1 MNLALTPFA
10 TSLNDLDHSFWQE
23 ATGLFI
29 QSSVLVILLLII
41 DYCLRKRAC
50 AVFRYSLWML
60 LLVKLVLPASFALPT
75 GIGYWLGDIFTPDV
89 AITKSVPLIDESV
102 PRVVDTHPDVRP
114 KEVIAVREI
123 PVIRAERSPFDWR
136 RLVYVGWLTGM
147 LGLLVLLMQRAWF
160 VRGLAAKSRPA
171 DECLLR
177 MLDACRCRIG
187 IHQKIGLKLSD
198 TSHSPAVCGLF
209 RPVVL
214 MPTVL
219 LEKLSQEKLKAIFM
233 HELAHVKRGD
243 VWVNLLQTLFQI
255 VYFYNPF
262 IWVANAMIRRTR
274 EQAVDETV
282 LVMFNQGAR
291 QYSNA
296 LLDVAEMVHW
306 RPNFSLGL
314 IGIVESKK
322 ALERRIRHMLNRPVP
337 KSAHLGMSGFVV
349 IVVIG
354 ALLLPMGTHAAQKDH
369 IPATTKVNEEGH
381 LVDKVDYPFVN
392 DLDVIG
398 GWQSVDFVRNIN
410 DFDPT
415 VKKWKGDLY
424 LNHFVFEE
432 GGRIAGHF
440 YTWTKG
446 LVLSDDTASQYTLKD
461 INGSIYMF
469 FEWKSGDYTIRHM
482 RPRYYVLRKVLAEG
496 LRYEPMF
503 GKKALIP
510 PTSTINEQGHIV
522 DKVDYPFVN
531 DPSAIGTWK
540 SVDFVSEM
548 SQFKPGKQQ
557 WKGRGGEL
565 FLKELMFV
573 KNGRVIAKNN
583 KVSNGHALTWTRG
596 LVLSDD
602 TASKY
607 TLKEFNGST
616 YMFYEWK
623 SGDYTLRR
631 RRPSYYVLKK
641 VSLETG
647 GLARLW
653 ADQPSD
659 ADFARRLGARIDQLD
674 IDTANLEQVKAIF
687 GTPAQYVWGDETF
700 TEGSL
705 PGHFIMVYPSSFR
718 VFMRDNE
725 IVEIR
730 HERGFPY
737 VFRDKLG
744 YGATLDEAFE
754 VVGHPKKTIEGEKNQ
769 FEEGVLY
776 KDINGNKGHCYYARA
791 DQKLRLW
798 FSDYKLIAIYQTC
811 SDYYDWVKSRK
822 GLVGIALDPDRWPVI
837 GVLPDMPAIKAGVQ
851 EGDKILKVNGKD
863 VLHIATIPK
872 ALAVLKGDPGETL
885 KLTVQ
890 RDDQILE
897 FEVVRSQ

>member
-1 MNLALTPFA
+1 MAAPMAYETPIAPDGRDSINWQGLMFFGWLGGMLAL
-10 TSLNDLDHSFWQE
+10 LV
-23 ATGLFI
+23 
-29 QSSVLVILLLII
+29 VLV
-41 DYCLRKRAC
+41 
-50 AVFRYSLWML
+50 
-60 LLVKLVLPASFALPT
+60 
-75 GIGYWLGDIFTPDV
+75 
-89 AITKSVPLIDESV
+89 
-102 PRVVDTHPDVRP
+102 
-114 KEVIAVREI
+114 
-123 PVIRAERSPFDWR
+123 
-136 RLVYVGWLTGM
+136 
-147 LGLLVLLMQRAWF
+147 QRGWF
-160 VRGLAAKSRPA
+160 VRGLVAKSRPA
-171 DECLLR
+171 DDRLRR

-187 IHQKIGLKLSD
+187 IHQDIDLRLTDGA
-198 TSHSPAVCGLF
+198 HSPAVCGLF

-219 LEKLSQEKLKAIFM
+219 LEKLSPEKLKAVFM
-233 HELAHVKRGD
+233 HELAHVKRAD
-243 VWVNLLQTLFQI
+243 IWVNLLQTLFQI

-262 IWVANAMIRRTR
+262 IWIANAMIRRAR

-282 LVMFNQGAR
+282 LVMLDQGTR

-322 ALERRIRHMLNRPVP
+322 ALERRIRHMLNRPLP
-337 KSAHLGMSGFVV
+337 KSSHLGVSGFVA

-369 IPATTKVNEEGH
+369 IPSTTKVNEEGR

-392 DLDVIG
+392 DPNVIG
-398 GWQSVDFVRNIN
+398 GWQSVDFVRDIN

-415 VKKWKGDLY
+415 EKTWKGDLY

-440 YTWTKG
+440 FKWTQG
-446 LVLSDDTASQYTLKD
+446 MVLSDDTASKYILKD
-461 INGSIYMF
+461 IDGSTYMF

-482 RPRYYVLRKVLAEG
+482 RPRYYVLGKVLAEG
-496 LRYEPMF
+496 LKYEPMF

-531 DPSAIGTWK
+531 DPGVIGTWQ
-540 SVDFVSEM
+540 SVDYVRKMAE
-548 SQFKPGKQQ
+548 FKPGKQQ
-557 WKGRGGEL
+557 WKGRGGAL

-573 KNGRVIAKNN
+573 KNGRVIAKND
-583 KVSNGHALTWTRG
+583 KVSSGYAQSWTRG

-623 SGDYTLRR
+623 SGDYTFRYR
-631 RRPSYYVLKK
+631 KPSYYVLKK
-641 VSLETG
+641 VSSETRG
-647 GLARLW
+647 IAKAWTDLLGNAE
-653 ADQPSD
+653 
-659 ADFARRLGARIDQLD
+659 FAAKLTDRIDQLN
-674 IDTANLEQVKAIF
+674 IDTADLEQVKKIF
-687 GTPAQYVWGDETF
+687 GKPAQYAWGNETF
-700 TEGSL
+700 TEDNLSR
-705 PGHFIMVYPSSFR
+705 HYIMMYPSSFR
-718 VFMRDNE
+718 VFMRDNA

-744 YGATLDEAFE
+744 CGATLDEAFE
-754 VVGHPKKTIEGEKNQ
+754 VVGHPKQTIEGEENT

-776 KDINGNKGHCYYARA
+776 KDIAGNKGHCYYARA
-791 DQKLRLW
+791 DHKVRLW
-798 FSDYKLIAIYQTC
+798 FSDYKLIAIYQTR
-811 SDYYDWVKSRK
+811 SDYYDWAKSRK
-822 GLVGIALDPDRWPVI
+822 GLVGIKLDPDRWPVI
-837 GVLPDMPAIKAGVQ
+837 GVLPDMPAVKAGLQ
-851 EGDKILKVNGKD
+851 DGDKIVKVDNRD
-863 VLHIATIPK
+863 VSHITTIPK
-872 ALAVLKGDPGETL
+872 ALDVLRGDPGETL
-885 KLTVQ
+885 RLTIE
-890 RDDQILE
+890 RGDQILT
-897 FEVVRSQ
+897 FDIVRSQ